1 MAERGFDKRT
11 PPPLA
16 HARGRGHTGLSGGV
30 PPGELVSL
38 PARRKDSLPK
48 SCYMYQLAGR
58 IPFRRAGLCTS
69 SSEGISSDELVYV
82 WKGTAI
88 GAVLCRRP
96 NVYDLFK
103 FLNSTGLVDIVSANS
118 AFLHQFSHPDTV
130 WSAECSVK
138 SLVSYHVEFISPLAT
153 VKHQSG
159 ATPKFIRADLKIWPS
174 NPLIRKACYLV
185 QRYIKHNSA
194 FKSTINCLDAVLYE
208 ALIGEEV
215 QQAKKM
221 AMIHQILSL
230 NWGALS
236 TKLVG

>member
-1 MAERGFDKRT
+1 
-11 PPPLA
+11 
-16 HARGRGHTGLSGGV
+16 
-30 PPGELVSL
+30 
-38 PARRKDSLPK
+38 
-48 SCYMYQLAGR
+48 
-58 IPFRRAGLCTS
+58 
-69 SSEGISSDELVYV
+69 
-82 WKGTAI
+82 I
-88 GAVLCRRP
+88 GAVLCSRP

-215 QQAKKM
+215 QQAKKNGDDSSNPEPELGSIVNQISGLSSDP
-221 AMIHQILSL
+221 ALNHLRSIRRLKQPNLPHRTDHSQAKPRGSPKKRRTQPVIGRGLPLNPQLKTKVMIGLAIL
-230 NWGALS
+230 
-236 TKLVG
+236 